1 MDEVVW
7 IAPVAN
13 QSGLVAYECP
23 GCRYVTSILWPEE
36 VPGGEDKDF

>member
-1 MDEVVW
+1 MLW
-7 IAPVAN
+7 IAPVVH

-36 VPGGEDKDF
+36 DPDGEYKDV